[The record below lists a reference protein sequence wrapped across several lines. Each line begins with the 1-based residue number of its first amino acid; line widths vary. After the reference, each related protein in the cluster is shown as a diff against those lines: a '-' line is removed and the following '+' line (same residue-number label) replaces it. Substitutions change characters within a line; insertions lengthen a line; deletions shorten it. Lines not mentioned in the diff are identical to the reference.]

1 MEEMGLKILNYIK
14 VQGSSELGYA
24 FLIVLLFILPRIF
37 LRFGIPMALTA
48 FGLGVGTNMVLSSFN
63 GTDVIPLF
71 STLGIISLFLFAG
84 LEVNLSIFKR
94 YSKEI
99 FGHLG
104 FRLFIILILSFVFSH
119 LFNLSA
125 PTAAIFSL
133 AIATPS
139 TGFILNN
146 LESSKMPENQKFWIM
161 LKAISAEIIALVL
174 LLVFSQTGEVENII
188 GSFLII
194 ILMILVLPFLLKK
207 LAVSLEKV
215 APNSEFGFIMILAI
229 ISSLITKK
237 LGAYYIVGAFLVGI
251 VTGEY
256 KRRSP
261 SPQTEQVLQ
270 SLRSFSSFFIP
281 FYFFNAGIK
290 MPSQIITLDALNIA
304 LLILAITLPI
314 KILSVVIQRRFSF
327 IENWRDS
334 FAIAISLTPTL
345 IFGMVLADIL
355 KERFGLSD
363 SLYVGLII
371 YSLLTTIV
379 SQILLRFI
387 HLKKELEIPE

>member
-1 MEEMGLKILNYIK
+1 MEEMGLKILNSIK
-14 VQGSSELGYA
+14 VHGSSELGYA

-48 FGLGVGTNMVLSSFN
+48 FGLGVGTNIVLISFN

-104 FRLFIILILSFVFSH
+104 FRLFIILILSFVFSY
-119 LFNLSA
+119 LFNLNP

-146 LESSKMPENQKFWIM
+146 LESSKMPESQKFWIM
-161 LKAISAEIIALVL
+161 LKAISAEIIALGL
-174 LLVFSQTGEVENII
+174 LLVFSQTGDVENII
-188 GSFLII
+188 VSFLVI

-290 MPSQIITLDALNIA
+290 MPSQIFTMDALKIS
-304 LLILAITLPI
+304 LVILAITFPI
-314 KILSVVIQRRFSF
+314 KIISVVIQRRFSF
-327 IENWRDS
+327 TENWRDS

-355 KERFGLSD
+355 KEKFGLSD

-379 SQILLRFI
+379 SQIFLKFI